1 MQQGLSGGQRRGLVR
16 KWRAL
21 LTFGLLLIA
30 LDCAAMR
37 KIDPGEDPKLAADEG
52 LVVLSVD
59 ASAPILAVRVR
70 DDHGVAAVLNY
81 IVPGRNVSLYA
92 AKAGDYRWA
101 EMDLSN
107 GWWRMRYTVT
117 SDEYRFKVTAGKIV
131 YPGDL
136 ILRPSSWTSTH
147 FHIANRSL
155 PIIDWLEKEHAALY
169 PRMNFEYSGLYPDP
183 FPDFYRTA
191 RTGNNTPSEKLNG
204 GREPPKPI
212 AVPIPAEVMW
222 KPDRVSAVAIN
233 GEGDLLAETVRD
245 ENGKWGINLVD
256 LVEGAEQRLTTSI
269 YAADELT
276 WKDSRTLIAASG
288 QDSAAYTVFRIGPS
302 SNGKRSFTRLPI
314 GGTGTIVDMLPGDP
328 YHILFAGYDS
338 RDELVVHRVE
348 LVGDKEIS
356 GFRTARSRDRLNLGV
371 SKDVAWLADGYGNL
385 RAAVV
390 VRDET
395 SVLVHG
401 RDGVYQEVLSL
412 QAEGGFTPAGLSY
425 DGNTIYGYTD
435 DGRTQRDLVAF
446 DPATRKVSRT
456 IFSKPGVDI
465 RSTVFNVRRE
475 PVAVRYY
482 QSGRLVT
489 EYFDQAN
496 RDVYQTLQSAFPG
509 RNVAVLDRNRDNTQ
523 LILWVDAADHPP
535 ELYHM
540 DLTGKRASLLEAVAP
555 QLSDIAF
562 APAHLLEVKS
572 SDGLTIEAFL
582 TLPPG
587 SGKRPLVVFPHGG
600 PIGVSD
606 RLTFNREVQ
615 FIAAQGYAVLQVNFR
630 GSEGYGKAFREAG
643 HRNYGRLI
651 EDDIDAAIRA
661 AAAAYPL
668 DESRMCTLGASY
680 GGYSAMVSAVRW
692 PGRFRCAI
700 SLSGLSDRA
709 LFFTASDGARSA
721 QARPTLERVMGD
733 PRTDMAEMQATSP
746 LYHFRELTLPVML
759 LHGREDE
766 RVDFEHTRRLVRMFN
781 LEQRPPVLLAFPD
794 MGHAFS
800 NRVAIDIAWTGIAGF
815 LQQNLGSTQAI
826 ADAEAKATAK
836 ATPVV
841 AAPAAAAS
849 GQGGGK

>member
-1 MQQGLSGGQRRGLVR
+1 MQQGMSGGRRHGLIG

-21 LTFGLLLIA
+21 VALALLLLA

-37 KIDPGEDPKLAADEG
+37 KIDPGEDPRLAADEG

-59 ASAPILAVRVR
+59 ASAPVLAVRVR
-70 DDHGVAAVLNY
+70 DDDGVVAVLNY
-81 IVPGRNVSLYA
+81 IGLGRNVSLYA
-92 AKAGDYRWA
+92 AKAGEYRWA
-101 EMDLSN
+101 EMDLGS
-107 GWWRMRYTVT
+107 WRWRMRYTLT
-117 SDEYRFKVTAGKIV
+117 SDEYRFKVTPGKIV

-136 ILRPSSWTSTH
+136 ILRPMSWSSTR

-169 PRMNFEYSGLYPDP
+169 PRMKFEYSGLYPDP
-183 FPDFYRTA
+183 FPEFYRTA
-191 RTGNNTPSEKLNG
+191 RAGNSTPSDKLNG

-222 KPDRVSAVAIN
+222 KANRVTEVALN
-233 GEGDLLAETVRD
+233 PVGDLLAETVRD
-245 ENGKWGINLVD
+245 DDGKWGVNLVD
-256 LVEGAEQRLTTSI
+256 LTEGVVQRLATS
-269 YAADELT
+269 AFGADELV
-276 WKDSRTLIAASG
+276 WKDSRTLIAGTGDDETS
-288 QDSAAYTVFRIGPS
+288 YTVFRVGAT
-302 SNGKRSFTRLPI
+302 SNGKRSFKRLPI
-314 GGTGTIVDMLPGDP
+314 GGTGNIVDMLPGEPDF
-328 YHILFAGYDS
+328 ILMEGYDS
-338 RDELVVHRVE
+338 RGELVVHRVE
-348 LVGDKEIS
+348 LIGDREIS
-356 GFRTARSRDRLNLGV
+356 GFRTAKSRDRLNVGV
-371 SKDVAWLADGYGNL
+371 SKDVAWFADGKGQL

-390 VRDET
+390 IRDDT
-395 SVLVHG
+395 ATLVHG
-401 RDGVYQEVLSL
+401 GNGTYQEVLRS
-412 QAEGGFTPAGLSY
+412 QADGGFTPAGLSF

-435 DGRTQRDLVAF
+435 DERGQRDLVAF

-456 IFSKPGVDI
+456 VFSKPGVDI
-465 RSTVFNVRRE
+465 RSALFNEQRE

-489 EYFDQAN
+489 EYFDEAN
-496 RDVYQTLQSAFPG
+496 RNLDKTLQAAFPG
-509 RNVAVLDRNRDNTQ
+509 RTVAVLHRNRDNQQ
-523 LILWVDAADHPP
+523 LILWVDATDHPP
-535 ELYHM
+535 ELYHLDM
-540 DLTGKRASLLEAVAP
+540 AHKRASLLEAVAP
-555 QLSDIAF
+555 QLADLTF
-562 APAHLLEVKS
+562 APAHVLNVKS
-572 SDGLTIEAFL
+572 SDGLQVEAFL

-615 FIAAQGYAVLQVNFR
+615 FVAAQGYAVLQVNYR
-630 GSEGYGKAFREAG
+630 GSDGYGKAFREAG

-661 AAAAYPL
+661 AVAAYPL

-721 QARPTLERVMGD
+721 KVRPMLERIMGD

-781 LEQRPPVLLAFPD
+781 LEQHPPVLLAFPD
-794 MGHAFS
+794 MGHGFS
-800 NRVAIDIAWTGIAGF
+800 DRVAIDIAWTGIAGF
-815 LQQNLGSTQAI
+815 LQQNLGSTPAI
-826 ADAEAKATAK
+826 ADAEAKAKAK
-836 ATPVV
+836 AAPVV
-841 AAPAAAAS
+841 AAPAAAVS

>member
-1 MQQGLSGGQRRGLVR
+1 MQHGMSGARRRGLIGT
-16 KWRAL
+16 WRAL
-21 LTFGLLLIA
+21 LAIGMLLVA

-37 KIDPGEDPKLAADEG
+37 KIDPGEDPRLAADEG

-136 ILRPSSWTSTH
+136 ILRPTSWTSTH

-155 PIIDWLEKEHAALY
+155 PIIDWLEKEHADVY
-169 PRMNFEYSGLYPDP
+169 PRMTFEYSGLYPDP
-183 FPDFYRTA
+183 FPEFYRTA
-191 RTGNNTPSEKLNG
+191 RAGNATPSEKLNG

-212 AVPIPAEVMW
+212 AVPIPADVMW

-288 QDSAAYTVFRIGPS
+288 NDSSAYTVFRIGPG
-302 SNGKRSFTRLPI
+302 SNGKHSIQRLPI

-338 RDELVVHRVE
+338 RGELVVHRVE

-356 GFRTARSRDRLNLGV
+356 GFRTARSRDRLNVGV

-385 RAAVV
+385 RAAIV
-390 VRDET
+390 VRNET
-395 SVLVHG
+395 AVLMHG

-412 QAEGGFTPAGLSY
+412 QAEGGFSPAGLSY
-425 DGNTIYGYTD
+425 DGETIYGYTD

-465 RSTVFNVRRE
+465 LSTVFNVRRE

-540 DLTGKRASLLEAVAP
+540 DLTGKRASLLDAVAP

-562 APAHLLEVKS
+562 APAHVLEVKS
-572 SDGLTIEAFL
+572 GDGLPIEAFL

-587 SGKRPLVVFPHGG
+587 DGKRPLVVFPHGG

-606 RLTFNREVQ
+606 SLTFNREVQ
-615 FIAAQGYAVLQVNFR
+615 YIAAQGYAVLQVNFR
-630 GSEGYGKAFREAG
+630 GSDGYGKAFREAG

-668 DESRMCTLGASY
+668 DESRMCTLGSSY

-700 SLSGLSDRA
+700 SLSGVSDRA
-709 LFFTASDGARSA
+709 LRFTASDNVRSA
-721 QARPTLERVMGD
+721 QARQILERIMGD
-733 PRTDMAEMQATSP
+733 PRTDMAQMQATSP

-759 LHGREDE
+759 VHGREDE

-781 LEQRPPVLLAFPD
+781 LEQHPPVLLAFPD
-794 MGHAFS
+794 MGHSFF

-826 ADAEAKATAK
+826 TDAEAKAKAK
-836 ATPVV
+836 AAPVV
-841 AAPAAAAS
+841 GAPAAAAS